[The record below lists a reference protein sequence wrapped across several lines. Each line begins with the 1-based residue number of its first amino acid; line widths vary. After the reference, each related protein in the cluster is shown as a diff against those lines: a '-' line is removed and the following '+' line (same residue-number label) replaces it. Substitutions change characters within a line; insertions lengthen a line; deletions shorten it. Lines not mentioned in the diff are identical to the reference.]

1 MTEKVDLA
9 SLTQLFTR
17 LPEEELQRIVNVL
30 TYLIQLKKE
39 LRGATKQEAEA
50 KALEKL
56 TDPQLYDTMGL
67 ILDEDEIREMTV
79 LRLMADIYQEPIF
92 EQAVEQ
98 RLKLRNNLGAWKAKL
113 IADTI
118 RESRK
123 EASKGFGLFGFFRRR
138 KKKEEE
144 GIETVEIE

>member
-1 MTEKVDLA
+1 VVN
-9 SLTQLFTR
+9 LTQKIDITSFTK
-17 LPEEELQRIVNVL
+17 LSPEELERIVNIL

-56 TDPQLYDTMGL
+56 TDPNLYDTMSL
-67 ILDEDEIREMTV
+67 IIDDDEIREMLV
-79 LRLMADIYQEPIF
+79 LKLMAEIYQEDIF
-92 EQAVEQ
+92 EKAVEY
-98 RLKLRNNLGAWKAKL
+98 RLRLRNNLGAWKSKL
-113 IADTI
+113 VADTI

-123 EASKGFGLFGFFRRR
+123 EVSRGIGFFGFLRR
-138 KKKEEE
+138 KIKREQE

>member
-1 MTEKVDLA
+1 MTEKIDVTTLPKL
-9 SLTQLFTR
+9 S
-17 LPEEELQRIVNVL
+17 PEELERVVNVL

-56 TDPQLYDTMGL
+56 TDPNLYDTMSL
-67 ILDEDEIREMTV
+67 IIDDDEIREMLV
-79 LRLMADIYQEPIF
+79 LKLMAEVYDEEIFEKAVELRL
-92 EQAVEQ
+92 
-98 RLKLRNNLGAWKAKL
+98 RLRNNLGAWKSKL
-113 IADTI
+113 VADTI

-123 EASKGFGLFGFFRRR
+123 EVSRGFGLFGFLRRR
-138 KKKEEE
+138 KIKEE

>member
-1 MTEKVDLA
+1 MTEKFDIT
-9 SLTQLFTR
+9 SLTK

-30 TYLIQLKKE
+30 SYLIQLKKE

-56 TDPQLYDTMGL
+56 TDPQLYDTTSL
-67 ILDEDEIREMTV
+67 VLDDDEIREMKV
-79 LRLMADIYQEPIF
+79 LRLMAEYYQEDIF
-92 EQAVEQ
+92 EKSVEQ
-98 RLKLRNNLGAWKAKL
+98 QLRLRNNLGAWKPKL

-118 RESRK
+118 KESRK
-123 EASKGFGLFGFFRRR
+123 EVSKGFGLLGLRR
-138 KKKEEE
+138 KKKREEE